1 MLDKFSV
8 KAHPKSILALLAAS
22 LAAQFVIPL
31 GAQQLPIE
39 LPPVDRRFELARPP
53 APVPPERL
61 QALERLR
68 ERLPDMQVDF
78 DDVVR
83 SPRFMHSRS
92 GFLTAPDGVRPISSF
107 EEAPVRT
114 EPERIIA
121 RFIDEHAVLFGHG
134 AGVLDSA
141 RVTREFT
148 SAHSGLTTVAWQQQL
163 DGIVVFDAV
172 LVAHVTRRGELV
184 NLSSLMVPALEE
196 GARLTP
202 QERTALVAAPPLDG
216 AQALGRA
223 AENIEVSWRPESL
236 EPVQPIPVGT
246 DRQQELRHPALRGI
260 ATVKLVWLPLS
271 RDELRLA

>member
-31 GAQQLPIE
+31 GAQQLPAE
-39 LPPVDRRFELARPP
+39 LAPVDRRLELARPP
-53 APVPPERL
+53 ARLSSERVES
-61 QALERLR
+61 LERLR

-83 SPRFMHSRS
+83 SPRFLHSRS
-92 GFLTAPDGVRPISSF
+92 GFLTAPDGVRPIGSF
-107 EEAPVRT
+107 DDAPLRT
-114 EPERIIA
+114 EPRRIIS